1 MTTSPAQPPAASKPS
16 PQAPLA
22 DLVALAEKHAGEQM
36 AATVNRMAGALLD
49 LTAPVAGP
57 AEARPRI
64 KSGNLLKNNS
74 YAFFHLASTGL
85 GLALRKEIAQLSPVA
100 NAARP
105 VAVATLSLVPMA
117 EMDNKV
123 AFGAITRPFDIAHPE
138 QLATL
143 GVRLGMLLGRDLP
156 CADQNPFRPELFWA
170 ALDDAWREFEPDTE
184 GHALMLPLLRPDIV
198 FDLGPLF
205 EALNRALVRK
215 GQGEGARFRKTDG
228 AAAARAAKANR
239 DAAGPAAARTVRW
252 RAGIPGVRRRDR
264 ADPRPAP
271 YATGSGGWRPSAATG
286 RAFAPIVLDRP
297 VWSNRR
303 ATV

>member
-57 AEARPRI
+57 AEARQRI

-105 VAVATLSLVPMA
+105 VAVATLS
-117 EMDNKV
+117 
-123 AFGAITRPFDIAHPE
+123 GA
-138 QLATL
+138 
-143 GVRLGMLLGRDLP
+143 
-156 CADQNPFRPELFWA
+156 
-170 ALDDAWREFEPDTE
+170 
-184 GHALMLPLLRPDIV
+184 
-198 FDLGPLF
+198 
-205 EALNRALVRK
+205 
-215 GQGEGARFRKTDG
+215 DG
-228 AAAARAAKANR
+228 G
-239 DAAGPAAARTVRW
+239 DG
-252 RAGIPGVRRRDR
+252 
-264 ADPRPAP
+264 
-271 YATGSGGWRPSAATG
+271 
-286 RAFAPIVLDRP
+286 
-297 VWSNRR
+297 
-303 ATV
+303 